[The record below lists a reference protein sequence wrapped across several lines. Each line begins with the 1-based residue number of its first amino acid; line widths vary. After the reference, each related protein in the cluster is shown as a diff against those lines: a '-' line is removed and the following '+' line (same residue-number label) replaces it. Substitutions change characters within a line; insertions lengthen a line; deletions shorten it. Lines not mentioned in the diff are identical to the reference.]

1 MTRVYSVQ
9 KSGNLFIVKAS
20 IGRQDASPSII
31 QLLVDTGATQTGL
44 PIEFLQDIGCVITPQ
59 TPNRLIT
66 TGNGIINVPIVEV
79 AWINC
84 LGEQVTQFPV
94 LGLQLPVSGYING
107 ILGMDFLV
115 RFQAIV
121 NIGKGQI
128 TIP

>member
-1 MTRVYSVQ
+1 
-9 KSGNLFIVKAS
+9 
-20 IGRQDASPSII
+20 
-31 QLLVDTGATQTGL
+31 
-44 PIEFLQDIGCVITPQ
+44 VITPQ

-66 TGNGIINVPIVEV
+66 TGNGIINVPIVKV